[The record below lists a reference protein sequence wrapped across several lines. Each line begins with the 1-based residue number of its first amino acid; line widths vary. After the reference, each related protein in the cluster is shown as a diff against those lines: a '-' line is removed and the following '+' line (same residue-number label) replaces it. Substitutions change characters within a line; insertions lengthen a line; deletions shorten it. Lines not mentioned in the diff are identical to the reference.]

1 MSIYDIAPDEI
12 HAAAEGVALDADM
25 LAELRLQWGVDKT
38 KGLQTNALEV
48 AAPDGEPCLVE
59 YAHDLMRIA
68 LMQSNYPLARE
79 IALSV
84 HAEIVDA
91 LVHQPELLDIAQEEP
106 L

>member
-1 MSIYDIAPDEI
+1 MTASAIARDEV

-25 LAELRLQWGVDKT
+25 LAELRLQHGVDARR
-38 KGLQTNALEV
+38 GIQTNELEIR
-48 AAPDGEPCLVE
+48 APDGEPCLVE